1 MKKIDGKFIAFEQ
14 NKILKVKIDKLKK
27 THNIDLKLVVILI
40 GDNPASKVYV
50 KNKSIKANELGII
63 SLVKSLDSGVTEKEL
78 LELISS
84 YNNDESI
91 DGILLQ
97 LPIPDHIN
105 KEKVID
111 KISVEKD
118 VDGFNS
124 KNIGLLAL
132 GRPHVIPCTPLGCLK
147 LLQSETSL
155 SGKNVIIIGRSNIV
169 GRPLSFLLTNENA
182 TVTLAHSQSKNL
194 KDLCKD
200 KDIIIAATGIP
211 KMITKDW
218 VNEKS
223 IIIDVGINQVLN
235 KDKKKIL
242 VGDVDFQKILPKVK
256 AVTPVPG
263 GVGPMT
269 IHCLLQNTF
278 DLALKRRKLKLV

>member
-1 MKKIDGKFIAFEQ
+1 MKTINGKLIASKH
-14 NKILKVKIDKLKK
+14 NKVLKVKIDKLKK
-27 THNIDLKLVVILI
+27 KHNIDLKLVVILI

-50 KNKSIKANELGII
+50 KNKSIKAEQLGII
-63 SLVKSLDSGVTEKEL
+63 SVVKNLDAEVTEKVL
-78 LELISS
+78 LELISD
-84 YNNDESI
+84 YNNDPSI

-97 LPIPDHIN
+97 LPIPNHIN

-132 GRPHVIPCTPLGCLK
+132 GRPQVIPCTPLGCLK
-147 LLQSETSL
+147 LLKTETSL

-182 TVTLAHSQSKNL
+182 TVTLAHSKTKNL
-194 KDLCKD
+194 RDLCTD

-211 KMITKDW
+211 KMISKDW

-235 KDKKKIL
+235 KDKKRSIC
-242 VGDVDFQKILPKVK
+242 
-256 AVTPVPG
+256 TP
-263 GVGPMT
+263 
-269 IHCLLQNTF
+269 F
-278 DLALKRRKLKLV
+278 S

>member
-1 MKKIDGKFIAFEQ
+1 MKIINGKLIAARF

-27 THNIDLKLVVILI
+27 KHNIDLKLVVILI

-50 KNKSIKANELGII
+50 KNKSIKAEELGII
-63 SLVKSLDSGVTEKEL
+63 SVVKNLDAEVKEKEL
-78 LELISS
+78 LELISN
-84 YNNDESI
+84 YNNDTSI

-97 LPIPDHIN
+97 LPIPNHIN

-132 GRPHVIPCTPLGCLK
+132 GRPQVVPCTPLGCLK
-147 LLQSETSL
+147 LLKTETSL

-169 GRPLSFLLTNENA
+169 GRPLSFLLTNENS
-182 TVTLAHSQSKNL
+182 TVTLAHSKTKNL
-194 KDLCKD
+194 QDLCKD

-211 KMITKDW
+211 KMISKDW

>member
-1 MKKIDGKFIAFEQ
+1 MKIINGKLIAARF

-27 THNIDLKLVVILI
+27 KHNIDLKLVVILI

-50 KNKSIKANELGII
+50 KNKSIKAEELGII
-63 SLVKSLDSGVTEKEL
+63 SVVKNLDAEVTEKEL

-84 YNNDESI
+84 YNNDTSI

-97 LPIPDHIN
+97 LPIPNHIN

-132 GRPHVIPCTPLGCLK
+132 GRPQVVPCTPLGCLK
-147 LLQSETSL
+147 LLKTETSL

-169 GRPLSFLLTNENA
+169 GRPLSFLLTNENS
-182 TVTLAHSQSKNL
+182 TVTLAHSKTKNL
-194 KDLCKD
+194 QDLCKD

-211 KMITKDW
+211 KMISKDW

>member
-1 MKKIDGKFIAFEQ
+1 MKIINGKLIAARF

-27 THNIDLKLVVILI
+27 KHNIDLKLVVILI

-50 KNKSIKANELGII
+50 KNKSIKAEELGII
-63 SLVKSLDSGVTEKEL
+63 SVVKNLDAEVTEKEL
-78 LELISS
+78 LELISN
-84 YNNDESI
+84 YNNDTSI

-97 LPIPDHIN
+97 LPIPNHIN

-132 GRPHVIPCTPLGCLK
+132 GRPQVVPCTPLGCLK
-147 LLQSETSL
+147 LLKTETSL

-169 GRPLSFLLTNENA
+169 GRPLSFLLTNENS
-182 TVTLAHSQSKNL
+182 TVTLAHSKTKNL
-194 KDLCKD
+194 QDLCKD

-211 KMITKDW
+211 KMISKEW

>member
-1 MKKIDGKFIAFEQ
+1 MKIINGKLIAARF

-27 THNIDLKLVVILI
+27 KHNIDLKLVVILI

-50 KNKSIKANELGII
+50 KNKNIKAEELGII
-63 SLVKSLDSGVTEKEL
+63 SVVKNLDAEVTEKEL
-78 LELISS
+78 LQLISN
-84 YNNDESI
+84 YNNDTSI

-97 LPIPDHIN
+97 LPIPNHIN

-132 GRPHVIPCTPLGCLK
+132 GRPQVIPCTPLGCLK
-147 LLQSETSL
+147 LLKTETSL

-169 GRPLSFLLTNENA
+169 GRPLSFLLTNENS
-182 TVTLAHSQSKNL
+182 TVTLAHSKTKNL
-194 KDLCKD
+194 QDLCKD

-211 KMITKDW
+211 KMISKEW

-235 KDKKKIL
+235 KDKKIL

-269 IHCLLQNTF
+269 IHCLFQNTF

>member
-1 MKKIDGKFIAFEQ
+1 MKIINGKLIAARF

-27 THNIDLKLVVILI
+27 KHNIDLKLVVILI

-50 KNKSIKANELGII
+50 KNKSIKAEELGII
-63 SLVKSLDSGVTEKEL
+63 SVVKNLDAEVTEKEL
-78 LELISS
+78 LELISN
-84 YNNDESI
+84 YNNDTSI

-97 LPIPDHIN
+97 LPIPNHIN

-132 GRPHVIPCTPLGCLK
+132 GRPQVVPCTPLGCLK
-147 LLQSETSL
+147 LLKTETSL

-169 GRPLSFLLTNENA
+169 GRPLSFLLTNENS
-182 TVTLAHSQSKNL
+182 TVTLAHSKTKNL
-194 KDLCKD
+194 QDLCKD

-211 KMITKDW
+211 KMISKDW

-242 VGDVDFQKILPKVK
+242 VGDVDFQNILPKVK

>member
-1 MKKIDGKFIAFEQ
+1 MKIINGKLIAARF

-27 THNIDLKLVVILI
+27 KHNIDLKLVVILI

-50 KNKSIKANELGII
+50 KNKSIKAEELGII
-63 SLVKSLDSGVTEKEL
+63 SVVKNLDAEVKEKEL
-78 LELISS
+78 LELISN
-84 YNNDESI
+84 YNNDTSI

-97 LPIPDHIN
+97 LPIPNHIN

-132 GRPHVIPCTPLGCLK
+132 GRPQVVPCTPLGCLK
-147 LLQSETSL
+147 LLKTETSL

-169 GRPLSFLLTNENA
+169 GRPLSFLLTNENS
-182 TVTLAHSQSKNL
+182 TVTLAHSKTKNL
-194 KDLCKD
+194 QDLCKD

-211 KMITKDW
+211 KMISKDW

-235 KDKKKIL
+235 KDKKK
-242 VGDVDFQKILPKVK
+242 
-256 AVTPVPG
+256 
-263 GVGPMT
+263 
-269 IHCLLQNTF
+269 NTC
-278 DLALKRRKLKLV
+278 RRCRFSKYSSKSKSSNACTWRRGTYDNPLSIAEYI

>member
-1 MKKIDGKFIAFEQ
+1 MKIINGKLIAARF

-27 THNIDLKLVVILI
+27 KHNIDLKLVVILI

-50 KNKSIKANELGII
+50 KNKSIKAEELGII
-63 SLVKSLDSGVTEKEL
+63 SVVKNLDAEVKEKEL
-78 LELISS
+78 LELISN
-84 YNNDESI
+84 YNNDTSI

-97 LPIPDHIN
+97 LPIPNHIN

-132 GRPHVIPCTPLGCLK
+132 GRPQVVPCTPLGCLK
-147 LLQSETSL
+147 LLKTETSL

-169 GRPLSFLLTNENA
+169 GRPLSFLLTNENS
-182 TVTLAHSQSKNL
+182 TVTLAHSKTKNL
-194 KDLCKD
+194 QDLCKD

-211 KMITKDW
+211 KMISKDW

-242 VGDVDFQKILPKVK
+242 VGDVDFQNILPKVK

>member
-1 MKKIDGKFIAFEQ
+1 MGI
-14 NKILKVKIDKLKK
+14 VS
-27 THNIDLKLVVILI
+27 V
-40 GDNPASKVYV
+40 V
-50 KNKSIKANELGII
+50 KNRTQKN
-63 SLVKSLDSGVTEKEL
+63 EKEL
-78 LELISS
+78 LNWFN
-84 YNNDESI
+84 YNNDTSI

-97 LPIPDHIN
+97 LPIPNHIN

-132 GRPHVIPCTPLGCLK
+132 GRPQVVPCTPLGCLK
-147 LLQSETSL
+147 LLKTETSL

-169 GRPLSFLLTNENA
+169 GRPLSFLLTNENS
-182 TVTLAHSQSKNL
+182 TVTLAHSKTKNL
-194 KDLCKD
+194 QDLCKD

-211 KMITKDW
+211 KMISKDW

>member
-97 LPIPDHIN
+97 LPIPNHIN

-132 GRPHVIPCTPLGCLK
+132 GRPQVIPCTPLGCLK

-242 VGDVDFQKILPKVK
+242 VGDVDFSEVLPEVR

-278 DLALKRRKLKLV
+278 DLALKRRKISLV

>member
-1 MKKIDGKFIAFEQ
+1 MKIINGKLIAARF

-27 THNIDLKLVVILI
+27 KHNIDLKLVVILI

-50 KNKSIKANELGII
+50 KNKSIKAEELGII
-63 SLVKSLDSGVTEKEL
+63 SVVKNLDAEVTEKEL
-78 LELISS
+78 LELISN
-84 YNNDESI
+84 YNNDTSI

-97 LPIPDHIN
+97 LPIPNHIN

-132 GRPHVIPCTPLGCLK
+132 GRPQVVPCTPLGCLK
-147 LLQSETSL
+147 LLKTETSL

-169 GRPLSFLLTNENA
+169 GRPLSFLLTNENS
-182 TVTLAHSQSKNL
+182 TVTLAHSKTKNL
-194 KDLCKD
+194 QDLCKD

-211 KMITKDW
+211 KMISKDW

>member
-1 MKKIDGKFIAFEQ
+1 MKIINGKLIAARFNE
-14 NKILKVKIDKLKK
+14 ILKVKIDKLKK
-27 THNIDLKLVVILI
+27 KHNIDLKLVVILI

-50 KNKSIKANELGII
+50 KNKSIKAEELGII
-63 SLVKSLDSGVTEKEL
+63 SVVKNLDAEVTEKEL
-78 LELISS
+78 LELISN
-84 YNNDESI
+84 YNNDTSI

-97 LPIPDHIN
+97 LPIPNHIN

-132 GRPHVIPCTPLGCLK
+132 GRPQVVPCTPLGCLK
-147 LLQSETSL
+147 LLKTETSL

-169 GRPLSFLLTNENA
+169 GRPLSFLLTNENS
-182 TVTLAHSQSKNL
+182 TVTLAHSKTKNL
-194 KDLCKD
+194 QDLCKD
-200 KDIIIAATGIP
+200 KDIIIAAIGIP
-211 KMITKDW
+211 KMISKDW

-242 VGDVDFQKILPKVK
+242 VGDVDFQNILPKVK

>member
-63 SLVKSLDSGVTEKEL
+63 SLIKSMDSGVSEKEL

-97 LPIPDHIN
+97 LPIPNHIN

-132 GRPHVIPCTPLGCLK
+132 GRPQVIPCTPLGCLK

-242 VGDVDFQKILPKVK
+242 VGDVDFSEVLPKVR

-278 DLALKRRKLKLV
+278 DLALKRRKISLV

>member
-1 MKKIDGKFIAFEQ
+1 MKIINGKLIAARF

-27 THNIDLKLVVILI
+27 KHNIDLKLVVILI

-50 KNKSIKANELGII
+50 KNKSIKAEELGII
-63 SLVKSLDSGVTEKEL
+63 SVVKNLDAEVKEKEL
-78 LELISS
+78 LELISN
-84 YNNDESI
+84 YNNDTSI

-97 LPIPDHIN
+97 LPIPNHIN

-132 GRPHVIPCTPLGCLK
+132 GRPQVVPCTPLGCLK
-147 LLQSETSL
+147 LLKTETSL

-169 GRPLSFLLTNENA
+169 GRPLSFLLTNENS
-182 TVTLAHSQSKNL
+182 TVTLAHSKTKNL
-194 KDLCKD
+194 QDLCKD

-211 KMITKDW
+211 KMISKDW

-269 IHCLLQNTF
+269 IHCLFQNTF

>member
-1 MKKIDGKFIAFEQ
+1 MKTINGKLIASKH
-14 NKILKVKIDKLKK
+14 NKVLKVKIDKLKK
-27 THNIDLKLVVILI
+27 KHNIDLKLVVILI

-50 KNKSIKANELGII
+50 KNKSIKAEQLGII
-63 SLVKSLDSGVTEKEL
+63 SVVKNLDAEVTEKVL
-78 LELISS
+78 LELISD
-84 YNNDESI
+84 YNNDSSI

-97 LPIPDHIN
+97 LPIPNHIN

-132 GRPHVIPCTPLGCLK
+132 GRPQVIPCTPLGCLK
-147 LLQSETSL
+147 LLKTETSL

-169 GRPLSFLLTNENA
+169 GRPLSFLLTNENS
-182 TVTLAHSQSKNL
+182 TVTLAHSKTKNL
-194 KDLCKD
+194 QDLCTD

-211 KMITKDW
+211 KMISKDW

-235 KDKKKIL
+235 KDKKRIL
-242 VGDVDFQKILPKVK
+242 VGDVDFSEVLPKVK

-278 DLALKRRKLKLV
+278 DLALKRRKIKLG

>member
-1 MKKIDGKFIAFEQ
+1 MKIINGKLIAARF

-27 THNIDLKLVVILI
+27 KHNIDLKLVVILI

-50 KNKSIKANELGII
+50 KNKNIKAEELGII
-63 SLVKSLDSGVTEKEL
+63 SVVKNLDAEVTEKEL
-78 LELISS
+78 LQLISN
-84 YNNDESI
+84 YNNDTSI

-97 LPIPDHIN
+97 LPIPNHIN

-132 GRPHVIPCTPLGCLK
+132 GRPQVIPCTPLGCLK
-147 LLQSETSL
+147 LLKTETSL

-169 GRPLSFLLTNENA
+169 GRPLSFLLTNENS
-182 TVTLAHSQSKNL
+182 TVTLAHSKTKNL
-194 KDLCKD
+194 QDLCKD

-211 KMITKDW
+211 KMISKEW

-269 IHCLLQNTF
+269 IHCLFQNTF

>member
-1 MKKIDGKFIAFEQ
+1 MKIINGKLIAARF

-27 THNIDLKLVVILI
+27 KHNIDLKLVVILI

-50 KNKSIKANELGII
+50 KNKSIKAEELGII
-63 SLVKSLDSGVTEKEL
+63 SVVKNLDAEVTEKEL
-78 LELISS
+78 LELISN
-84 YNNDESI
+84 YNNDTSI

-97 LPIPDHIN
+97 LPIPNHIN

-124 KNIGLLAL
+124 KNVGLLAL
-132 GRPHVIPCTPLGCLK
+132 GRPQVVPCTPLGCLK
-147 LLQSETSL
+147 LLKTETSL

-169 GRPLSFLLTNENA
+169 GRPLSFLLTNENS
-182 TVTLAHSQSKNL
+182 TVTLAHSKTKNL
-194 KDLCKD
+194 QDLCKD

-211 KMITKDW
+211 KMISKDL

>member
-1 MKKIDGKFIAFEQ
+1 MKIINGKLIAARF

-27 THNIDLKLVVILI
+27 KHNIDLKLVVILI

-50 KNKSIKANELGII
+50 KNKSIKAEELGII
-63 SLVKSLDSGVTEKEL
+63 SVVKNLDAEVTEKEL
-78 LELISS
+78 LELISN
-84 YNNDESI
+84 YNNDTSI

-97 LPIPDHIN
+97 LPIPNHIN

-132 GRPHVIPCTPLGCLK
+132 GRPQVIPCTPLGCLK
-147 LLQSETSL
+147 LLKTETSL

-169 GRPLSFLLTNENA
+169 GRPLSFLLTNENS
-182 TVTLAHSQSKNL
+182 TVTLAHSKTKNL
-194 KDLCKD
+194 QDLCKD

-211 KMITKDW
+211 KMISKEW

-235 KDKKKIL
+235 KDKKKN
-242 VGDVDFQKILPKVK
+242 P
-256 AVTPVPG
+256 
-263 GVGPMT
+263 
-269 IHCLLQNTF
+269 C
-278 DLALKRRKLKLV
+278 RRCRFSKNSSKSKSSNACTWRSGTYDNPLSIAEYI

>member
-1 MKKIDGKFIAFEQ
+1 MKIINGKLIAARF

-27 THNIDLKLVVILI
+27 KHNIDLKLVVILI

-50 KNKSIKANELGII
+50 KNKSIKAEELGII
-63 SLVKSLDSGVTEKEL
+63 SVVKNLDAEVTEKEL
-78 LELISS
+78 LELISN
-84 YNNDESI
+84 YNNDTSI

-97 LPIPDHIN
+97 LPIPNHIN

-132 GRPHVIPCTPLGCLK
+132 GRPQVIPCTPLGCLK
-147 LLQSETSL
+147 LLKTETSL

-169 GRPLSFLLTNENA
+169 GRPLSFLLTNENS
-182 TVTLAHSQSKNL
+182 TVTLAHSKTKNL
-194 KDLCKD
+194 QDLCKD

-211 KMITKDW
+211 KMISKDW

>member
-1 MKKIDGKFIAFEQ
+1 MKIINGKLIAARF

-27 THNIDLKLVVILI
+27 KHNIDLKLVVILI

-50 KNKSIKANELGII
+50 KNKSIKAEELGII
-63 SLVKSLDSGVTEKEL
+63 SVVKNLDAEVTEKEL
-78 LELISS
+78 LELISN
-84 YNNDESI
+84 YNNDTSI

-97 LPIPDHIN
+97 LPIPNHIN

-132 GRPHVIPCTPLGCLK
+132 GRPQVVPCTPLGCLK
-147 LLQSETSL
+147 LLKTETSL

-169 GRPLSFLLTNENA
+169 GRPLSFLLTNENS
-182 TVTLAHSQSKNL
+182 TVTLAHSKTKNL
-194 KDLCKD
+194 QDLCKD
-200 KDIIIAATGIP
+200 KDIIIAAIGIP
-211 KMITKDW
+211 KMISKDW

-269 IHCLLQNTF
+269 IHCLFQNTF

>member
-1 MKKIDGKFIAFEQ
+1 MKIIDGKLIAARFNE
-14 NKILKVKIDKLKK
+14 ILKVKIDKLKK
-27 THNIDLKLVVILI
+27 KHNIDLKLVVILI
-40 GDNPASKVYV
+40 GDHPASKVYV
-50 KNKSIKANELGII
+50 KNKSIKAEELGII
-63 SLVKSLDSGVTEKEL
+63 SVVKNLDAEVTEKEL
-78 LELISS
+78 LELISN
-84 YNNDESI
+84 YNNDTSI

-97 LPIPDHIN
+97 LPIPNHIN

-132 GRPHVIPCTPLGCLK
+132 GRPQVVPCTPLVCLK
-147 LLQSETSL
+147 LLKTETSL

-169 GRPLSFLLTNENA
+169 GRPLSFLLTNENS
-182 TVTLAHSQSKNL
+182 TVTLAHSKTKNL
-194 KDLCKD
+194 QDLCKD

-211 KMITKDW
+211 KMISEDW